1 MMKLR
6 NFLAFSGPSIIS
18 MLLLMTAPLI
28 MTLYLSLYRFNYKGD
43 LRWVGLDNYIN
54 ILFDPEFWQAFEF
67 TFIYTVSVTL
77 SVLFFGFLIA
87 LALNRLHGRI
97 RALFMAATL
106 LPFVVTPVVGTLI
119 FSWLFQDFGYFTYL
133 LNLLGIEVY
142 WFSGELESRMLII
155 LYGIW
160 QVTPFAAIVFFAGLQ
175 AIPKDTL
182 ESSVLD
188 GARSL
193 DQIKHVMIP
202 TIRPLILFVSM
213 ICIMDAYRLFDAV
226 AIMTGGLN
234 NTETLMYYNYRVG
247 IIQDAVAKG
256 SAVSVLTMVG
266 IFIILIPFLYMTY
279 KEQKEIRQ

>member
-18 MLLLMTAPLI
+18 MVLLMTAPLI
-28 MTLYLSLYRFNYKGD
+28 MTIYLSMYRFNFKGE
-43 LRWVGLDNYIN
+43 LRWVGLQNYLD
-54 ILFDPEFWQAFEF
+54 ILTDPEFWSALEF
-67 TFIYTVSVTL
+67 TFVYTIIVTL
-77 SVLFFGFLIA
+77 SVMILGFLIA
-87 LALNRLHGRI
+87 LAINRLKGKV
-97 RALFMAATL
+97 RAFFMAATL

-119 FSWLFQDFGYFTYL
+119 FSWLFQDFGYLTYL
-133 LNLLGIEVY
+133 LNLMGIEIY
-142 WFSGELESRMLII
+142 WFSDTLESRALII

-175 AIPKDTL
+175 AIPQDTL
-182 ESSVLD
+182 ESSLLD
-188 GARSL
+188 GAGSW
-193 DQIKHVMIP
+193 DQIKHVALP
-202 TIRPLILFVSM
+202 TIQPLILFVSM

-266 IFIILIPFLYMTY
+266 IFIVLIPFLYMTY
-279 KEQKEIRQ
+279 KEQKGISQ